1 MNQDKEKTTQPDDMV
16 DKLLSYSFSISTEVG
31 KLILCAKYK
40 EEYQYMVREFA
51 RMLRDVLGKCHGD
64 VDRLDMDGVYD
75 EVIQSVLV
83 RNKLKKM
90 TNKEIAGLVEK
101 HLNDPEKSIF
111 SPHSDLV
118 DEIVERLINEK
129 RRKGND
135 VSKQ

>member
-1 MNQDKEKTTQPDDMV
+1 
-16 DKLLSYSFSISTEVG
+16 
-31 KLILCAKYK
+31 
-40 EEYQYMVREFA
+40 
-51 RMLRDVLGKCHGD
+51 MLRDVLGKCHGD